1 MDLKSDLKKII
12 IVALSMS
19 MLLIIIYFLFLK
31 EDFVKLLLG
40 QIFGFLISVLNFI
53 DLYFTMNRA
62 VTKSPSKANNYA
74 IRKYFMRYI
83 IVGVV
88 LYVAAITPHIS
99 IVSTAIGLIS
109 MKFSV
114 IIIYALF
121 GTKKKEI
128 VDIDQ
133 K

>member
-12 IVALSMS
+12 IVALSIS

-62 VTKSPSKANNYA
+62 VSKSPSKANNYA
-74 IRKYFMRYI
+74 IRKYFIRYI
-83 IVGVV
+83 IVGIV
-88 LYVAAITPHIS
+88 LYVAAINSHIS

-121 GTKKKEI
+121 GTKNRKK